1 MAETISL
8 PTNAQVEEIKTIN
21 TSIDTKLGAMKT
33 TGEDTNSK
41 AGDIKDGV
49 ARLVEVTELIASK
62 TGAFVT
68 LAVTAAT
75 RDGVEVTGQTVSL
88 YIWDADS
95 GAYALAATKP
105 YNGETVD
112 FTVGYKAKYKVTISD
127 TLTTRQD
134 GLYDHFAPS
143 EATGTALIDAAIT
156 LTYLDSGD
164 NPDFIP
170 GTSAESVPKT
180 NIHSLTEFDRAEK
193 AIKAQY
199 DNDLQRI
206 EAGLAF
212 LVGVELPDVWTKD
225 NGTDTVNDPLICA
238 DFSEC
243 EDADGN
249 TFLGATLMRKWA
261 TVNSIQFDNRNQEVT
276 AETTAQ
282 SGLYYYGWAAP
293 YSSSSAYAKD
303 TNFCTY
309 DNRLWKCA
317 TAIAAAGEEWNAAH
331 WTAVGWL
338 TNSVTT
344 TSSQIL
350 PFDETANYEA
360 GSLCLYT
367 DVERGFTGIYKCANA
382 VEAGEW
388 DETEWAIQ
396 VFDIAEA
403 SLAKQSLAAGAALPT
418 GYAALFRTS
427 LNAGGTYVQ
436 NAIRYGHNNYGTSA
450 YRQYLNSAAGVGE
463 WWEQKHAGQV
473 APYNPGTTTVRG
485 YMAGCSEELL
495 GLVKKVKVPCY
506 ANGNTDSA
514 QGAYTT
520 LDKFFLPSGTNM
532 CGSVNA
538 NEGRAFPYMVRF
550 LRECLEEGD
559 NSIPACTVADYD
571 SSVNG
576 EIGVAYVAETSGMFY
591 AWAKENGDNKPFKY
605 INVTNDDRAAD
616 YAGKTLAHYDVKE
629 NPSEGQTAFPA
640 IADASTS
647 VAYFDDSTGRVWRKN
662 NNAWAEITQQYYT
675 YIATHGLVAKY
686 RRRFSVTNHS
696 SAVNARLRSAYRGT
710 SYNAWSVYSSGYL
723 LNYYY
728 AGIAYVSVPACVIG

>member
-1 MAETISL
+1 MATVVEL
-8 PTNAQVEEIKTIN
+8 PEKAQVAAIAATN
-21 TSIDTKLGAMKT
+21 T
-33 TGEDTNSK
+33 DTNEK
-41 AGDIKDGV
+41 VAELVKITKD
-49 ARLVEVTELIASK
+49 IASGI
-62 TGAFVT
+62 GAYVTLVVT
-68 LAVTAAT
+68 LASQKGAT
-75 RDGVEVTGQTVSL
+75 ITGQTVTVV
-88 YIWDADS
+88 WTDA
-95 GAYALAATKP
+95 GQRTFTETKQ
-105 YNGETVD
+105 YNGE
-112 FTVGYKAKYKVTISD
+112 AISFAVPKNSTYVITASD
-127 TLTTRQD
+127 SFTTRLD
-134 GLYDHFAPS
+134 GIFDHFAPTV
-143 EATGTALIDAAIT
+143 ETGTALIDTAIT
-156 LTYLDSGD
+156 VTYRD
-164 NPDFIP
+164 
-170 GTSAESVPKT
+170 AEH
-180 NIHSLTEFDRAEK
+180 IESLTEFKTCVDAM
-193 AIKAQY
+193 KAQY
-199 DNDLQRI
+199 DTD
-206 EAGLAF
+206 EDFAAAGLA
-212 LVGVELPDVWTKD
+212 LLIGVELPDVWTKD
-225 NGTDTVNDPLICA
+225 NGTDTVDDPLIVV
-238 DFSEC
+238 DFGEQVG
-243 EDADGN
+243 EDDEP
-249 TFLGATLMRKWA
+249 FVGATLIRKWA
-261 TVNSIQFDNRNQEVT
+261 TVNSIQFDNRNQEVA

-293 YSSSSAYAKD
+293 YSSSSAYTKD

-317 TAIAAAGEEWNAAH
+317 TAIAAGGEEWNAAH

-344 TSSQIL
+344 SSSQIL

-388 DETEWAIQ
+388 DGTEWAIQ

-403 SLAKQSLAAGAALPT
+403 SLAKQSLATGAALPT

-506 ANGNTDSA
+506 ANSNTDSA

-538 NEGRAFPYMVRF
+538 NEGRVFPYMVRL

-696 SAVNARLRSAYRGT
+696 SAVVARLRSAYRG
-710 SYNAWSVYSSGYL
+710 NSGYAWYVNSYGFL
-723 LNYYY
+723 YYSNAAY
-728 AGIAYVSVPACVIG
+728 TAYVSFPACVIG

>member
-1 MAETISL
+1 MATVVEL
-8 PTNAQVEEIKTIN
+8 PEKAQVAAIAATN
-21 TSIDTKLGAMKT
+21 T
-33 TGEDTNSK
+33 DTNEK
-41 AGDIKDGV
+41 VAELVKITKD
-49 ARLVEVTELIASK
+49 IASGI
-62 TGAFVT
+62 GAYVTLVVT
-68 LAVTAAT
+68 LASQKGAT
-75 RDGVEVTGQTVSL
+75 ITGQTVTVV
-88 YIWDADS
+88 WTDA
-95 GAYALAATKP
+95 GQRTFTETKQ
-105 YNGETVD
+105 YNGEAISFAVP
-112 FTVGYKAKYKVTISD
+112 KNSKYVITASD
-127 TLTTRQD
+127 SFTTRLD
-134 GLYDHFAPS
+134 GIFDHFAPTV
-143 EATGTALIDAAIT
+143 ETGTALIDTEIT
-156 LTYLDSGD
+156 VTYRD
-164 NPDFIP
+164 
-170 GTSAESVPKT
+170 AEH
-180 NIHSLTEFDRAEK
+180 IESLTEFKTCVDAM
-193 AIKAQY
+193 KAQY
-199 DNDLQRI
+199 DTD
-206 EAGLAF
+206 EDFAAAGLA
-212 LVGVELPDVWTKD
+212 LLIGVELPDVWTKD
-225 NGTDTVNDPLICA
+225 NGTDTVDDPLIVV
-238 DFSEC
+238 DFGEQVG
-243 EDADGN
+243 EDN
-249 TFLGATLMRKWA
+249 EPFVGATLMRKWA
-261 TVNSIQFDNRNQEVT
+261 TVNSIQFDNRNQEVA

-317 TAIAAAGEEWNAAH
+317 TAIAAGGEEWNAAH

-338 TNSVTT
+338 TNSITT

-403 SLAKQSLAAGAALPT
+403 SLAKQSLATGAALPT

-538 NEGRAFPYMVRF
+538 NEGRVFPYMVDYIVEA
-550 LRECLEEGD
+550 LVDAGKTVEEY
-559 NSIPACTVADYD
+559 NSAAVSEVGKIY
-571 SSVNG
+571 VNRISG
-576 EIGVAYVAETSGMFY
+576 LFYVSNGSGGY
-591 AWAKENGDNKPFKY
+591 T
-605 INVTNDDRAAD
+605 NVTNDDRTNTTT
-616 YAGKTLAHYDVKE
+616 GGL
-629 NPSEGQTAFPA
+629 
-640 IADASTS
+640 IAS
-647 VAYFDDSTGRVWRKN
+647 N
-662 NNAWAEITQQYYT
+662 
-675 YIATHGLVAKY
+675 

-696 SAVNARLRSAYRGT
+696 SAVNARLRSAYRGH
-710 SYNAWSVYSSGYL
+710 SGYAWNVNSFGN
-723 LNYYY
+723 LNGSGHAYT
-728 AGIAYVSVPACVIG
+728 AYVSVPACVIG

>member
-1 MAETISL
+1 MAEIISL

-21 TSIDTKLGAMKT
+21 TSIDMKLGAMKT

-41 AGDIKDGV
+41 AGDIKAGV
-49 ARLVEVTELIASK
+49 ARLVEVTEFIASK

-68 LAVTAAT
+68 LAVTSAT

-170 GTSAESVPKT
+170 GMSAESVPKT

-225 NGTDTVNDPLICA
+225 NGTDTANDPLICA

-261 TVNSIQFDNRNQEVT
+261 TVDSIQFDNRNQEVA
-276 AETTAQ
+276 AEDTAQ
-282 SGLYYYGWAAP
+282 SGIYYYGYGAP
-293 YSSSSAYAKD
+293 YDATATYAK
-303 TNFCTY
+303 NSVVSY
-309 DNRLWKCA
+309 DGHLYFNTTA
-317 TAIAAAGEEWNAAH
+317 TPTGGEEWTSGH
-331 WTAVGWL
+331 WSDIGIL
-338 TNSVTT
+338 TNGK
-344 TSSQIL
+344 IA
-350 PFDETANYEA
+350 PYDATATYALNT
-360 GSLCLYT
+360 LCHYT
-367 DVERGFTGIYKCANA
+367 DTARGFTGIYKCTTAIETAEEWNA
-382 VEAGEW
+382 GHWTLQAVDALEAR
-388 DETEWAIQ
+388 I
-396 VFDIAEA
+396 V
-403 SLAKQSLAAGAALPT
+403 KLPT
-418 GYAALFRTS
+418 LSAGDTLPKGDYAAIFRTS
-427 LNAGGTYVQ
+427 LTASGTYVQ
-436 NAIRYGHNNYGTSA
+436 NAIRYGHNNWGTSA

-463 WWEQKHAGQV
+463 WWGQKHAGQI
-473 APYNPGTTTVRG
+473 APFNPGTTTARG
-485 YMAGCSEELL
+485 YMAGCSAELL
-495 GLVKKVKVPCY
+495 GLVKPVKTPCY

-514 QGAYTT
+514 QGAYKTI
-520 LDKFFLPSGTNM
+520 DRFFLPSGTNM

-538 NEGRAFPYMVRF
+538 NEGHVFPYMVDY
-550 LRECLEEGD
+550 LVEALVDAGK
-559 NSIPACTVADYD
+559 TVEAYNPEAT
-571 SSVNG
+571 SEAGKIYVNRSTG
-576 EIGVAYVAETSGMFY
+576 LFYVSNGSGGY
-591 AWAKENGDNKPFKY
+591 T
-605 INVTNDDRAAD
+605 NVTNDDRTNTTT
-616 YAGKTLAHYDVKE
+616 GGL
-629 NPSEGQTAFPA
+629 
-640 IADASTS
+640 IAS
-647 VAYFDDSTGRVWRKN
+647 N
-662 NNAWAEITQQYYT
+662 
-675 YIATHGLVAKY
+675 

-696 SAVNARLRSAYRGT
+696 SAVYCRLRSAYR
-710 SYNAWSVYSSGYL
+710 SYASNAWSVISTGYL
-723 LNYYY
+723 YHATAYY
-728 AGIAYVSVPACVIG
+728 AYAAVPACVI

>member
-1 MAETISL
+1 MATVVEL
-8 PTNAQVEEIKTIN
+8 PEKAQVAAIAATN
-21 TSIDTKLGAMKT
+21 T
-33 TGEDTNSK
+33 DTNEK
-41 AGDIKDGV
+41 VAELVKITKD
-49 ARLVEVTELIASK
+49 IASGI
-62 TGAFVT
+62 GAYVTLVVT
-68 LAVTAAT
+68 LASQKGAT
-75 RDGVEVTGQTVSL
+75 ITGQTVTVV
-88 YIWDADS
+88 WTDA
-95 GAYALAATKP
+95 GQRTFTETKQ
-105 YNGETVD
+105 YNGE
-112 FTVGYKAKYKVTISD
+112 AISFAVPKNSTYVITASD
-127 TLTTRQD
+127 SFTTRLD
-134 GLYDHFAPS
+134 GIFDHFAPTV
-143 EATGTALIDAAIT
+143 AAGTALIDAAIT
-156 LTYLDSGD
+156 VTYRD
-164 NPDFIP
+164 
-170 GTSAESVPKT
+170 AEH
-180 NIHSLTEFDRAEK
+180 IESLTEFKTCVDAM
-193 AIKAQY
+193 KAQY
-199 DNDLQRI
+199 DTD
-206 EAGLAF
+206 EDFAAAGLA
-212 LVGVELPDVWTKD
+212 LLIGVELPDVWTKD
-225 NGTDTVNDPLICA
+225 NGTDTVDDPLIVV
-238 DFSEC
+238 DFGEQVG
-243 EDADGN
+243 EDDEP
-249 TFLGATLMRKWA
+249 FVGATLMRKWA
-261 TVNSIQFDNRNQEVT
+261 TVNSIQFDNRNQEVA

-317 TAIAAAGEEWNAAH
+317 TAIAAGGEEWNAAH

-344 TSSQIL
+344 SSSQIL

-403 SLAKQSLAAGAALPT
+403 SLAKQSLATGAALPT
-418 GYAALFRTS
+418 GYAVLFRTS

-538 NEGRAFPYMVRF
+538 NEGRVFPYMVDYIVEA
-550 LRECLEEGD
+550 LVDAGKTVEEY
-559 NSIPACTVADYD
+559 NSAAVSEVSKIY
-571 SSVNG
+571 VNRITG
-576 EIGVAYVAETSGMFY
+576 LFYVSNGSGGY
-591 AWAKENGDNKPFKY
+591 T
-605 INVTNDDRAAD
+605 NVTNDDRTNTTT
-616 YAGKTLAHYDVKE
+616 GGL
-629 NPSEGQTAFPA
+629 
-640 IADASTS
+640 IAS
-647 VAYFDDSTGRVWRKN
+647 N
-662 NNAWAEITQQYYT
+662 
-675 YIATHGLVAKY
+675 

-696 SAVNARLRSAYRGT
+696 SVVHARLRSAIRGY
-710 SYNAWSVYSSGYL
+710 SHQAWFVISLGYL
-723 LNYYY
+723 FGNGY
-728 AGIAYVSVPACVIG
+728 ASTAYVSVPACVIG